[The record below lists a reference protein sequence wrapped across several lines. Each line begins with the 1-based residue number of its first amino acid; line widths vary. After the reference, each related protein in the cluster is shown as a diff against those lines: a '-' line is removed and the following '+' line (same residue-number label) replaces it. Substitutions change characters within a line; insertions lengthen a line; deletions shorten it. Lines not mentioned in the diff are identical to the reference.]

1 MDIKK
6 ICSHVDH
13 TVLKADTCL
22 ADIDKLCEEAVRY
35 KTALVCIPPHYIK
48 YVNDKYGKEL
58 SICTVVG
65 FPLGYAC
72 TEAKK
77 AETRKALEDGAVE
90 IDMVVNLCDVKNK
103 EFGKV
108 EAEIRELKE
117 LVGGKILKVIIEC
130 CYLTEE
136 EKIKL
141 CEAVSKAGAD
151 FIKTSTGF
159 GTSGAKKEDI
169 ELFKKHISKD
179 VKIKAAGGI
188 RTLEDMEEFIDLG
201 CERIGSSSI
210 GKLLQ

>member
-35 KTALVCIPPHYIK
+35 KTASVCIPPHYIK

-130 CYLTEE
+130 
-136 EKIKL
+136 
-141 CEAVSKAGAD
+141 
-151 FIKTSTGF
+151 
-159 GTSGAKKEDI
+159 
-169 ELFKKHISKD
+169 
-179 VKIKAAGGI
+179 
-188 RTLEDMEEFIDLG
+188 
-201 CERIGSSSI
+201 
-210 GKLLQ
+210 

>member
-35 KTALVCIPPHYIK
+35 KTASVCIPPHYIK

-108 EAEIRELKE
+108 EAEIRELKK
-117 LVGGKILKVIIEC
+117 LVGRKILKVIIEC

-188 RTLEDMEEFIDLG
+188 RTLEEMEEFIDLG

-210 GKLLQ
+210 GKLL